1 MRRPARVAL
10 LLSTIAALAALG
22 PASAQTP
29 PPPTDQS
36 TPAPTT
42 PPAPKRDRAVSDS
55 LAASLAASMPK
66 YNPPPKP
73 RPEDED
79 VDLRDVD
86 KPRNGII
93 RLPKYVVREK
103 KPPVFR
109 ERDLYTNKGL
119 SDLARRRYLTPGY
132 MALNAYHLP
141 IPFFASSESPE
152 QLALDMYAE
161 DERLNNISD
170 LHDTAQT
177 LGRGGDD
184 AASTYIKR
192 VTDETYIRGFDFG
205 HDSGPQAL
213 TTGSRY

>member
-93 RLPKYVVREK
+93 RLPKYIVRERK
-103 KPPVFR
+103 LPELSNR
-109 ERDLYTNKGL
+109 EMLTPDGRL
-119 SDLARRRYLTPGY
+119 DLAFKRHPGLLFGNFFN
-132 MALNAYHLP
+132 LNAGIGLAMLAEEQQ
-141 IPFFASSESPE
+141 IERNSEMAD
-152 QLALDMYAE
+152 LAELA
-161 DERLNNISD
+161 RLA
-170 LHDTAQT
+170 DTA
-177 LGRGGDD
+177 REPPPKN
-184 AASTYIKR
+184 AAPPPAPVEKK
-192 VTDETYIRGFDFG
+192 
-205 HDSGPQAL
+205 
-213 TTGSRY
+213 